1 MALWIIEKPT
11 SPHLINNPG
20 CKKMAKKAHIGIDLH
35 TNNFTACYLRKG
47 NEPEYKIYT
56 ISNDGL
62 EDFCATLSKKDE
74 IALEATSNASYFYD
88 QVKKYVRHIEVVA
101 SGQFYIISKSIKK
114 TDRND
119 AEALAFYLS
128 RDMLPKA
135 RIRNKACQDTLS
147 LVDMRSLLVRTRKS
161 LINKTHSLLVR
172 NGIKIEKGSSV

>member
-1 MALWIIEKPT
+1 M
-11 SPHLINNPG
+11 
-20 CKKMAKKAHIGIDLH
+20 
-35 TNNFTACYLRKG
+35 
-47 NEPEYKIYT
+47 
-56 ISNDGL
+56 
-62 EDFCATLSKKDE
+62 
-74 IALEATSNASYFYD
+74 
-88 QVKKYVRHIEVVA
+88 VA